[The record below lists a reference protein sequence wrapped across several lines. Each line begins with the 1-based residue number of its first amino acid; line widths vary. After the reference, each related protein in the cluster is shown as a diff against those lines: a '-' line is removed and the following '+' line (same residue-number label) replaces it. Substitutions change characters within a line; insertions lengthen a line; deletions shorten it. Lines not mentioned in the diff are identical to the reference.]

1 MSTTN
6 SFETFNSAFESPFA
20 GNTEENT
27 SNPFATEE
35 EATPTAD
42 TPEVVPAAEGEK
54 KKRGPKPKVLDENG
68 EEIKREMAPRL
79 NSEQKAYVV
88 KNYATMGADKVAADL
103 SVNVN
108 QVRNTISQFRKDMTK
123 RIENSTS
130 EDEKE
135 KYTKFISVF
144 LPKRVTGEGEGG
156 DVKKKDRK
164 ASNQAIIDDL
174 LKDLMI

>member
-68 EEIKREMAPRL
+68 EEIIRI
-79 NSEQKAYVV
+79 
-88 KNYATMGADKVAADL
+88 
-103 SVNVN
+103 
-108 QVRNTISQFRKDMTK
+108 ISA
-123 RIENSTS
+123 
-130 EDEKE
+130 
-135 KYTKFISVF
+135 
-144 LPKRVTGEGEGG
+144 
-156 DVKKKDRK
+156 RK
-164 ASNQAIIDDL
+164 ANQKERIFYEQH
-174 LKDLMI
+174 